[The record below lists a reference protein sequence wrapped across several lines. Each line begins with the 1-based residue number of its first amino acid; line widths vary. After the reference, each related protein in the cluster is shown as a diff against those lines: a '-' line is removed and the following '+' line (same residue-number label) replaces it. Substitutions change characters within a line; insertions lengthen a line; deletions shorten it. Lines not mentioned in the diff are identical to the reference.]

1 MEDLGNYTV
10 VAKNPSGED
19 QCTAMLTVSKKPE
32 PEALSVRPMF
42 RRLLSNMEI
51 DEGYFARFD
60 IRVKGFPQP
69 DLKWEKDGK
78 KMYKSEHVDIVW
90 EDSERCYLLINNT
103 FVTDS
108 GLYKVTATN
117 SAGTTSCQ
125 ATLTVKPCTYQKRK
139 IRENADRIE
148 AEKRLKLAQR
158 VLGKIVTTEVP
169 LPQKARDALQQAA
182 ADQRSARTEGV
193 DPPRKTGLEDL
204 DIKKVEKSKK
214 VIMPYNVP
222 EAREIP
228 VVVENKALNN
238 FEPLTNMKWYRQA
251 QIMNEK
257 LGTGKVSDNYELTQ
271 HKKHTHVK
279 QVLYPETD
287 GMMPPRR
294 PKNYDHQHALRD
306 KIERVAD
313 ILAGDDERERL
324 ERQKI
329 KEQKEMEKDYLHRK
343 IYREEEDDE
352 VVLAPLQNYLDECR
366 AQEIVAEEK
375 YGDVPHFRGRAEIRE
390 GDEEFDWHRVRVP
403 DKNLAGKSLAELNE
417 RRESLR
423 KRTKAVEGTRTD
435 DGYVVTKED
444 EMLRPARPSVW
455 AYEDGGSM
463 PKGTTWRQLEQKYKP
478 IEEDEEP
485 VKKTSKKNPYLSDE
499 DSDEL
504 YGIPKPKSRME
515 RYNRQQEDPSPERDY
530 MKTARKSR
538 HRDPEYDELDQEL
551 KKYRK
556 TAPRYSAQRSP
567 SMSPERFKPTR
578 GEFGQDISG
587 GMTFSAKRPKTF
599 SVKGEEVTSYSSQPA
614 PCVSYKPEFQLRL
627 RKKTVPAGLSAKF
640 TCSVRG
646 RPDPEIS
653 WMKQESG
660 IVLESGV
667 KYNMTCLAGVASLTI
682 FNCEERD
689 MGTYRCIAKNS
700 CGESTDYAQLEI
712 IGSSTN
718 FNAKDNKLNDSKFD
732 ASSYDLDFWTRSNA
746 QKQWHTKTPSEA
758 GSAVSAKN
766 TINMP
771 YFIRKPEDME
781 LTEGDSTVIYC
792 SCDAKPTAK
801 VTWTKDGSAVQD
813 SARLRI
819 RSKGNQY
826 RLEMD
831 NVKFTDAG
839 MYKIYAENNNGKA
852 VASFRVDV
860 NVRTRKADDVLS
872 IGSRVS
878 RGSRGSRGS
887 QGPRLMQA
895 LQGQVRLD
903 GTFRMECSVL
913 DSASVRDAV
922 WYKDD
927 LRVSEFTDRVSLTE
941 RSGSYALQIC
951 DLKLSDSGS
960 YACHLAGLSGGH
972 TTTQFSITREQI
984 QGHMNTIAKLKKSG
998 GASQHSLPHSSR
1010 QSTGSRHST
1019 HEFGHDF
1026 SQSVESVS
1034 SGRADSA
1041 PSLEP
1046 LPSDVDCSLGRS
1058 LVLTTSWK
1066 GQCDK
1071 VQWFVNGMEVVEDD
1085 KIRVDTVG
1093 CTSTLSILN
1102 ASPDDAGL
1110 YRITV
1115 RNDNGSDSSEVVA
1128 TIH

>member
-1 MEDLGNYTV
+1 MG
-10 VAKNPSGED
+10 
-19 QCTAMLTVSKKPE
+19 
-32 PEALSVRPMF
+32 
-42 RRLLSNMEI
+42 
-51 DEGYFARFD
+51 
-60 IRVKGFPQP
+60 
-69 DLKWEKDGK
+69 
-78 KMYKSEHVDIVW
+78 
-90 EDSERCYLLINNT
+90 
-103 FVTDS
+103 
-108 GLYKVTATN
+108 
-117 SAGTTSCQ
+117 
-125 ATLTVKPCTYQKRK
+125 
-139 IRENADRIE
+139 
-148 AEKRLKLAQR
+148 
-158 VLGKIVTTEVP
+158 
-169 LPQKARDALQQAA
+169 
-182 ADQRSARTEGV
+182 
-193 DPPRKTGLEDL
+193 
-204 DIKKVEKSKK
+204 
-214 VIMPYNVP
+214 
-222 EAREIP
+222 
-228 VVVENKALNN
+228 
-238 FEPLTNMKWYRQA
+238 
-251 QIMNEK
+251 
-257 LGTGKVSDNYELTQ
+257 
-271 HKKHTHVK
+271 
-279 QVLYPETD
+279 
-287 GMMPPRR
+287 
-294 PKNYDHQHALRD
+294 
-306 KIERVAD
+306 
-313 ILAGDDERERL
+313 
-324 ERQKI
+324 
-329 KEQKEMEKDYLHRK
+329 
-343 IYREEEDDE
+343 
-352 VVLAPLQNYLDECR
+352 
-366 AQEIVAEEK
+366 
-375 YGDVPHFRGRAEIRE
+375 
-390 GDEEFDWHRVRVP
+390 
-403 DKNLAGKSLAELNE
+403 
-417 RRESLR
+417 
-423 KRTKAVEGTRTD
+423 
-435 DGYVVTKED
+435 
-444 EMLRPARPSVW
+444 
-455 AYEDGGSM
+455 
-463 PKGTTWRQLEQKYKP
+463 
-478 IEEDEEP
+478 
-485 VKKTSKKNPYLSDE
+485 
-499 DSDEL
+499 
-504 YGIPKPKSRME
+504 
-515 RYNRQQEDPSPERDY
+515 
-530 MKTARKSR
+530 
-538 HRDPEYDELDQEL
+538 
-551 KKYRK
+551 
-556 TAPRYSAQRSP
+556 
-567 SMSPERFKPTR
+567 
-578 GEFGQDISG
+578 
-587 GMTFSAKRPKTF
+587 
-599 SVKGEEVTSYSSQPA
+599 
-614 PCVSYKPEFQLRL
+614 RL

-660 IVLESGV
+660 IVLENGV

-682 FNCEERD
+682 MNCEERD

-712 IGSSTN
+712 IGGETN
-718 FNAKDNKLNDSKFD
+718 FASKANKLNDSKFD
-732 ASSYDLDFWTRSNA
+732 ASSYELDFWTRSNA
-746 QKQWHTKTPSEA
+746 QKQWHTKTPSEC
-758 GSAVSAKN
+758 GSTASSAKN

-813 SARLRI
+813 SSRIRI

-852 VASFRVDV
+852 VCSFRVDV
-860 NVRTRKADDVLS
+860 NVRTKRAEDVLS
-872 IGSRVS
+872 VGSRVS
-878 RGSRGSRGS
+878 RGSRGSRGT
-887 QGPRLMQA
+887 QGPRLMQSLA
-895 LQGQVRLD
+895 GQVRLD

-913 DSASVRDAV
+913 DSGSVRDAV

-927 LRVSEFTDRVSLTE
+927 MRVSEFTDRVSLSE
-941 RSGSYALQIC
+941 RSGNYSLQIVN
-951 DLKLSDSGS
+951 LKLSDAGS